1 MELALSESDRRQR
14 TIDWEWRAEVTLAL
28 VCGGLLL
35 AATLLHFG
43 QVAMAHHDLLM
54 LAALV
59 AGAAMPLKETVP
71 SLLDRRID
79 IDLLMLLAAFG
90 AAWLGEIGEG
100 ALLMFLF
107 SGSGALET
115 YTSRRTRQSLE
126 ALKSHL
132 ATTAVRLR
140 DDGTDETVP
149 VEALA
154 VGDRILIRPG
164 ARVPADGTVL
174 AGESTV
180 NQAALTGE
188 SLPVLKQPGDQVLGG
203 AMNLQDGALT
213 VEVGRPSSDS
223 TIARMI
229 RLVEEASRN
238 RAKTQVFTDW
248 FGERYT
254 VVVILGV
261 AAAYLVFRYA
271 LAQPFDRALYRAMT
285 LLVVASPC
293 ALVLA
298 TPAALLAAIASAARH
313 GILVKGG
320 GVFEQIAA
328 AKVVV
333 FDKTGTLT
341 TGEPRVEEVIP
352 VNGTSPDEIVRLA
365 ASVEHSSEHPLG
377 AAIVREAE
385 RRGLALAEA
394 TDFQAFTGRGVI
406 AQVEGQEIRVGSRR
420 WFEEGAN
427 GVSLC
432 DRTSCPHHDPSECRA
447 LVVGAPEAIGLLDL
461 DDTVRESAAPTC
473 EALHR
478 AGLRLAMLTG
488 DGRATANAVAEAVG
502 LDEVRAELLPE
513 DKLAII
519 KELQESVGPVIMVG
533 DGVNDAPALAT
544 AEVGVAMGGIGS
556 DVALETA
563 DVVLTTDDL
572 ARLPLLVK
580 LAKRATRTVHQNL
593 TVAISVIVMMSVL
606 VLFTDQIRMPVAVL
620 AHEGGTVLVVLN
632 GLRLLRL

>member
-1 MELALSESDRRQR
+1 LTVSANSTRSDEVTYRAELALAAACGVLLVLASLLGAARVPAPWPD
-14 TIDWEWRAEVTLAL
+14 AVMLLAL
-28 VCGGLLL
+28 
-35 AATLLHFG
+35 A
-43 QVAMAHHDLLM
+43 
-54 LAALV
+54 
-59 AGAAMPLKETVP
+59 AGAVMPLKETGP
-71 SLLDRRID
+71 SLLRRRID

-90 AAWLGEIGEG
+90 AAWLGELGEG

-107 SGSGALET
+107 SGSGALESF
-115 YTSRRTRQSLE
+115 TSRRTRQSIE
-126 ALKSHL
+126 ALKGHL
-132 ATTAVRLR
+132 ATTAVRLL
-140 DDGTDETVP
+140 DDGDDEEVA

-164 ARVPADGTVL
+164 ARVPADGLVV

-180 NQAALTGE
+180 SQAALTGE
-188 SLPVLKQPGDQVLGG
+188 SMPVLKQAGDEVLGG
-203 AMNLQDGALT
+203 TMNLQDGALT
-213 VEVGRPSSDS
+213 VTVSRPASDS

-229 RLVEEASRN
+229 RLVEEAEAN

-254 VVVILGV
+254 VVVIVGV
-261 AAAYLVFRYA
+261 ALAYLAFRYA
-271 LAQPFDRALYRAMT
+271 LALPFERALYRAMT

-298 TPAALLAAIASAARH
+298 TPAALLAAIATAARH

-320 GVFEQIAA
+320 GVFEQVAKV
-328 AKVVV
+328 KVVV

-341 TGEPRVEEVIP
+341 MGKPRVEEVIP

-365 ASVEHSSEHPLG
+365 ASVEHASEHPLA

-394 TDFQAFTGRGVI
+394 TEFQAITGRGVI
-406 AQVEGQEIRVGSRR
+406 AAVEGRQIRVGSRR
-420 WFEEGAN
+420 WFEAGSTD
-427 GVSLC
+427 GPLC
-432 DRTSCPHHDPSECRA
+432 DRVTCPHHDPSECRA
-447 LVVGAPEAIGLLDL
+447 LVVGAPHAIGLIDL
-461 DDTVRESAAPTC
+461 QDTVRPSAAPTC
-473 EALHR
+473 LALHR
-478 AGLRLAMLTG
+478 SGLRLAMLTG
-488 DGRATANAVAEAVG
+488 DGRAAAAAVATAVG
-502 LDEVRAELLPE
+502 LDEVRAELMPAE
-513 DKLAII
+513 KLAII
-519 KELQESVGPVIMVG
+519 KEFQTAVGPVMMVG

-572 ARLPLLVK
+572 ARLPLLVT
-580 LAKRATRTVHQNL
+580 LSKRAVRTVHQNL
-593 TVAISVIVMMSVL
+593 VVAISVIVMMSLL
-606 VLFTDQIRMPVAVL
+606 VLLTEQVRMPVAVL

>member
-1 MELALSESDRRQR
+1 LSEPVTSPRYEDLTYRAELWLAAACGVLLVLASLLRAAPVAQPWPDGVMLLAL
-14 TIDWEWRAEVTLAL
+14 A
-28 VCGGLLL
+28 
-35 AATLLHFG
+35 
-43 QVAMAHHDLLM
+43 
-54 LAALV
+54 
-59 AGAAMPLKETVP
+59 AGAVMPLKETVP
-71 SLLDRRID
+71 SLLERRID

-90 AAWLGEIGEG
+90 AAWLGQLGEG

-107 SGSGALET
+107 SGSGALES
-115 YTSRRTRQSLE
+115 YTSRRTRQSIE
-126 ALKSHL
+126 ALKGHL
-132 ATTAVRLR
+132 ATTAVRLLDNG
-140 DDGTDETVP
+140 DDEEVA

-164 ARVPADGTVL
+164 SRVPADGLVV

-188 SLPVLKQPGDQVLGG
+188 SLPVLKQVGDEVLGG
-203 AMNLQDGALT
+203 TLNLHDGALT
-213 VEVGRPSSDS
+213 VTVSRPASDS

-229 RLVEEASRN
+229 RLVEEAEAN

-254 VVVILGV
+254 VAVIAGVVI
-261 AAAYLVFRYA
+261 AYLVFRYA
-271 LAQPFDRALYRAMT
+271 VALPFDKALYRAMT

-298 TPAALLAAIASAARH
+298 TPAALLAAIATAARH

-320 GVFEQIAA
+320 GVFEQVAA
-328 AKVVV
+328 AKMVV

-341 TGEPRVEEVIP
+341 LGEPRVEEVIP

-365 ASVEHSSEHPLG
+365 ASVEHASEHPLA
-377 AAIVREAE
+377 AAIVQEAE

-394 TDFQAFTGRGVI
+394 TEFQALTGRGVI
-406 AQVEGQEIRVGSRR
+406 AEVEGREVRVGSRR
-420 WFEEGAN
+420 WFEDGHD
-427 GVSLC
+427 GPPLC
-432 DRTSCPHHDPSECRA
+432 DRVECPHHDPSECRA

-461 DDTVRESAAPTC
+461 QDTIRDSAAPTC
-473 EALHR
+473 AELHR
-478 AGLRLAMLTG
+478 SGLRLAMLTG
-488 DGRATANAVAEAVG
+488 DGRAAAAAVAEAVG
-502 LDEVRAELLPE
+502 LDEVRAELMPE
-513 DKLAII
+513 EKLKLI
-519 KELQESVGPVIMVG
+519 KQFQRDVGPVMMVG

-572 ARLPLLVK
+572 ARLPLLVQ
-580 LAKRATRTVHQNL
+580 LSKRAVRTVHQNL
-593 TVAISVIVMMSVL
+593 TLAIGVIIMMSTL
-606 VLFTDQIRMPVAVL
+606 VLFTDQISMPVAVL